1 MQIDLSDT
9 EILGVADQANVLF
22 ANVVND
28 QDPDMIYNAA
38 TGEFT
43 ITRLGNYLVSWQV
56 AIDGTDLD
64 PQVTFTLRVD
74 GVDYSGSSLPSVTG
88 QLSGTAFITVAAAV
102 TVELV
107 NTSGYTV
114 YYADVPVQ
122 ANIVITDVSF

>member
-1 MQIDLSDT
+1 M
-9 EILGVADQANVLF
+9 LF